1 MKTRASLKCYLMI
14 RYIVLKDISAN
25 KAITKN
31 LTVQDNMIQDNMIHV
46 ISVSGNETLI
56 DH

>member
-14 RYIVLKDISAN
+14 KYRVLKDISAN